1 MAIDLVTGLV
11 VVMGSILFNKSLNK
25 QIHYESTHGVCRTK
39 YVRYFVHK
47 KYKTITP

>member
-1 MAIDLVTGLV
+1 MAIDLVTGPV
-11 VVMGSILFNKSLNK
+11 VVIASILFKNSSNK

>member
-11 VVMGSILFNKSLNK
+11 AGMGSVLFNKYLDK
-25 QIHYESTHGVCRTK
+25 QIHYESTHGVCRIK